1 MNKIIDFISGIEVQP
16 TPEEIEATQPF
27 SHRLVEDLGY
37 PKEVITTRPQFRVKK
52 SPSDKKGVPVDIAV
66 FEDEQKSR
74 LKIIVECKR
83 KGEKLDDT
91 RQLEAYMSCGCIEL
105 GVMYNGSQCVYLH
118 RNPATG
124 AFSEISALPRYKES
138 LADIGRIHKSDLIA
152 PHNLKEIFKEVRGWI
167 VANGNVTRDEEIAE
181 QMILLILCKIFDE
194 RFTESSRCCVFSA
207 AEDEDEQKVNTR
219 IQDLFSQT
227 RNKYGDVVHLEDVI
241 TFDAKTIKGV
251 VARLQRYSIL
261 QSDRDCIADAF
272 EVFIGKSVKETE
284 GQFFTPRNVVNVLLE
299 AMDIKLDKSV
309 IDPAC
314 GSGGFLVE
322 TLRRFERMIR
332 QRGAACGWNEAAIQD
347 EIKSAAIKDLR
358 GIEKDPFLTKLT
370 KSYMA
375 ILGDGKSGIFEED
388 SLNLPQFWKP
398 RTQDHIR
405 MGGFDYVVA
414 NPPFGKDIKVE
425 GERKLAQYSLA
436 YKENS
441 RGIRKLE
448 TTGNVSTLFLER
460 IMQLARPGGTIGVI
474 LPEPYFCLPKYGD
487 AFNFMFKGN
496 NVRWVI
502 DLPHDTFR
510 PHNNAKCCAIVIQK
524 GVEQQQHI
532 NMAVMEAI
540 GHNHQGKPKY
550 KADGTTLDDD
560 TAATIAEIADI
571 NVHGFRPD
579 TPNLHVFSVP
589 AQDIIS
595 RRILVPRFYW
605 KNRDEEIIRDAKQK
619 GISLLPLKKLVD
631 EKILTVFSGH
641 GSPTGAL
648 KGEGNIP
655 YIRVKD
661 IVNWQPYIDVTSLI
675 PEEEYLR
682 VYTSKKELRPKDIL
696 YVSRGSYRIGSVAM
710 VSPYDG
716 DMLLTREIL
725 VFRLAEGE
733 NKYGITPEYLLYA
746 LSHRYVWEQTKNKIF
761 YEPCLPNIS
770 DRWENLSI
778 PVYEDA
784 SEFAQMK
791 ERAKNVVDTQ
801 WEVRRQIA
809 EMKSDADAYMI

>member
-1 MNKIIDFISGIEVQP
+1 MIIDYISGIEVQS

-27 SHRLVEDLGY
+27 SRRLVEDLGY

-66 FEDEQKSR
+66 FEDSQKTR
-74 LKIIVECKR
+74 LKIIVECKSKR
-83 KGEKLDDT
+83 VKLDDT
-91 RQLEAYMSCGCIEL
+91 SQLKAYMSCACIEL
-105 GVMYNGSQCVYLH
+105 GVMYNGEQCIYLH
-118 RNPATG
+118 RNPANGT
-124 AFSEISALPRYKES
+124 FSEISSLPRYQES
-138 LADIGRIHKSDLIA
+138 LADLGRLHKSDLIA

-194 RFTESSRCCVFSA
+194 RFTESSRCCIFSA
-207 AEDEDEQKVNTR
+207 AEDESKEEVNAK
-219 IQDLFSQT
+219 IQNLFLQT
-227 RNKYGDVVHLEDVI
+227 RNKYGDVVHSEDVI

-299 AMDIKLDKSV
+299 AMDIKLDKLV

-332 QRGAACGWNEAAIQD
+332 ERGAACDWNEAVIQD
-347 EIKSAAIKDLR
+347 EIKSSAIKYLR

-388 SLNLPQFWKP
+388 SLELPQNWKP
-398 RTQDHIR
+398 GTQGHIR
-405 MGGFDYVVA
+405 MEGFDYVVA
-414 NPPFGKDIKVE
+414 NPPFGKSIKVE
-425 GERKLAQYSLA
+425 GENKLRQYSLA
-436 YKENS
+436 YKRNN
-441 RGIRKLE
+441 RGVNKLE
-448 TTGNVSTLFLER
+448 KTGNVSTLFLER

-474 LPEPYFCLPKYGD
+474 LPEPYFCAPKYSD
-487 AFNFMFKGN
+487 AFDFMFSGN
-496 NVRWVI
+496 NIRWVI
-502 DLPHDTFR
+502 DLPQDTFR
-510 PHNNAKCCAIVIQK
+510 PHNNAKCCAIIIQK
-524 GVEQQQHI
+524 GVPQQPHI

-550 KADGTTLDDD
+550 KEDGTTLDDD
-560 TAATIAEIADI
+560 TAAATAEIADI
-571 NVHGFRPD
+571 NAHGFRRGAPHR
-579 TPNLHVFSVP
+579 HVFSAP
-589 AQDIIS
+589 AEEVIS

-605 KNRDEEIIRDAKQK
+605 KSRDEKIIRDAKQK

-631 EKILTVFSGH
+631 EKILTVFPGH
-641 GSPTGAL
+641 GSPKGEL
-648 KGEGNIP
+648 KGEGDIP

-682 VYTSKKELRPKDIL
+682 VYSAAKELKPKDIL

-716 DMLLTREIL
+716 EMLLTREIL
-725 VFRLAEGE
+725 VFRMKHGE
-733 NKYGITPEYLLYA
+733 NKYGLTPEYLLYA
-746 LSHRYVWEQTKNKIF
+746 LSHRYVWEQTINKIF

-770 DRWENLSI
+770 GRWEDLSI
-778 PVYEDA
+778 PIFDDPD
-784 SEFAQMK
+784 EFALMK
-791 ERAKNVVDTQ
+791 ERAKKVVVTQ
-801 WEVRRQIA
+801 WEVRKQIA